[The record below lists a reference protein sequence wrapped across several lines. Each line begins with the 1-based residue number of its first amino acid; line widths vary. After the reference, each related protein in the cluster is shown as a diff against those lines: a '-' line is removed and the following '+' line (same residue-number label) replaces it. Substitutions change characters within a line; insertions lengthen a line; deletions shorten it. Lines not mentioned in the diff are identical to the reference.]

1 MVPVQRKLTNKSL
14 AEKCKA
20 LKDLENGMSNKDIAA
35 KYGVQRNTVLTWV
48 NNKHILTASLEKK
61 GMNTSRKNTR
71 CENCGK
77 CIRQHTTG
85 LSIKETEKYE

>member
-35 KYGVQRNTVLTWV
+35 KYGVQRNTVSAWV

-61 GMNTSRKNTR
+61 RMNTSRKNTR
-71 CENCGK
+71 CENYEK